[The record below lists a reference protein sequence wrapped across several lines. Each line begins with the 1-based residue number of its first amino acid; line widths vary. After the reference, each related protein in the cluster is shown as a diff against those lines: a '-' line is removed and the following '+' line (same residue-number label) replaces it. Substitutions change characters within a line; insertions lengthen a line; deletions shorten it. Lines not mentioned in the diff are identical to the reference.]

1 VGGVKGADSV
11 AAVGLWSVL
20 VKYCKYCR
28 YYPGT
33 APLLLTQRND
43 ATGINAT
50 SCEQAERTGTVGS
63 L

>member
-20 VKYCKYCR
+20 VKYCR

-50 SCEQAERTGTVGS
+50 PCEQAECTGTVGS